1 MPHARR
7 LRFFAAFLLPLF
19 CLLPGPTA
27 AQQHPVNTRKPL
39 TRQLPRPSRLA
50 PAIDALLAAPAAARG
65 HWGISVVTLEGQPVY
80 SLNDGQ
86 LFAPASNAK
95 LFTTAAAFALLPR
108 DATGELPQASTYVYA
123 DVAPGTRPVDEQG
136 HIKGNLVLVGTG
148 DPSLSGR
155 AYPYAGKNGHRGPPL
170 AALEAL
176 ADQVKARGV
185 RVVEGNILGDDREFV
200 FERYGTGWSWDDL
213 QWESGAPVSA
223 LTVNDNVVSLD
234 VAPGFTFGNPVTAKF
249 DPPVNY
255 YSLLN
260 VASTSTQG
268 TKSQLGVDRPL
279 GSRVVRLFGAHPAAS
294 EEAHLWLAIEDPA
307 EYAATAFE
315 EMLTARGIVVTG
327 TPKAV
332 HRLPENTQDFAEAV
346 RQPVTLQPLVW
357 KTEPADPRVLAT
369 RTGPGL
375 AEDLKVINKVSQ
387 NLHAELML
395 RRLGK
400 TQLGDGSF
408 LGGARVVRQ
417 FLLDA
422 GIDGGDFFFYDGS
435 GMSQSD
441 QVTPR
446 AVTRLLVYAARQP
459 WGAQFRSTL
468 PVAGIDG
475 TLAGRFVNSPLK
487 GRLFAKTGTLSE
499 VNSLSGY
506 VIAASGRT
514 LVFSILV
521 NGHLTGDS
529 SSRTLVDQIAE
540 QIAAKE

>member
-1 MPHARR
+1 MPHVRR
-7 LRFFAAFLLPLF
+7 LRWFAAVLLPLV
-19 CLLPGPTA
+19 CLLPGLA
-27 AQQHPVNTRKPL
+27 HQHPVNTRKPP
-39 TRQLPRPSRLA
+39 TRQLPRPNRLA
-50 PAIDALLAAPAAARG
+50 PAIDALLAAPEAARA

-86 LFAPASNAK
+86 LFAPASNLK

-108 DATGELPQASTYVYA
+108 DPSGELPQASTYVYA
-123 DVAPGTRPVDEQG
+123 DVMPRAKVVDEQG
-136 HIKGNLVLVGTG
+136 HIKGNVVLVGTG

-155 AYPYAGKNGHRGPPL
+155 VYPYSGKNGPKGPPL

-185 RVVEGNILGDDREFV
+185 RVIEGNILGDDREFV
-200 FERYGTGWSWDDL
+200 FEPYGAGWSWEDL

-223 LTVNDNVVSLD
+223 LTINDNLISLD
-234 VAPGFTFGNPVTAKF
+234 VAPGFTFGNPVLAKL

-260 VASTSTQG
+260 VASTSAEN
-268 TKSQLGVDRPL
+268 TKPQLGVDRPP
-279 GSRVVRLFGAHPAAS
+279 GSRVVRLFGAQPAAS
-294 EEAHLWLAIEDPA
+294 ENVHLSLAIEDPA
-307 EYAATAFE
+307 AYAAIAFE
-315 EMLTARGIVVTG
+315 EMLTARGIVVIG
-327 TPKAV
+327 TTRAV
-332 HRLPENTQDFAEAV
+332 HKLSENTREFAEAA

-357 KTEPADPRVLAT
+357 KKEPADPRVLAT

-400 TQLGDGSF
+400 TQIGDGSF

-422 GIDGGDFFFYDGS
+422 GIDGNDFFFYDGS
-435 GMSQSD
+435 GMSQND

-446 AVTRLLVYAARQP
+446 AITRLLVYAARQP

-475 TLAGRFVNSPLK
+475 TLAGRFTNSPLK
-487 GRLFAKTGTLSE
+487 GRLFAKTGTLAG
-499 VNSLSGY
+499 VNALGGY
-506 VIAASGRT
+506 VTAASGRT
-514 LVFSILV
+514 LVFSIVV
-521 NGHLTGDS
+521 NGHLPGES
-529 SSRTLVDQIAE
+529 SDRELVDQIAE
-540 QIAAKE
+540 LIAAKE